1 MFGIGPQEMGV
12 IALIALIIFGP
23 GKLPEVMREAGAQYK
38 KFKGLADEMT
48 GELNKVTAE
57 ARKELDGAFGDLGPE
72 MEKSLG
78 LGSGKKTTTTAN
90 RATTTGTK
98 KSTTTSSSTAKKTTT
113 STSTSSAK
121 KSTTSG
127 TTASKTSSSATPSAT
142 KTSTKPVVATKE
154 DPLAD
159 FAGFQSETRQTKT
172 RKRSAAP
179 SAITDLTPRQTASE
193 LVAEI
198 TAEPVAVD
206 LAQIDDP
213 IERARA
219 RRRTAGYA
227 RT

>member
-1 MFGIGPQEMGV
+1 MFGIGPQEMAV

-57 ARKELDGAFGDLGPE
+57 ARKELDGAFGELDPD
-72 MEKSLG
+72 MAKSLG
-78 LGSGKKTTTTAN
+78 LGSGKKTTSTAS
-90 RATTTGTK
+90 RATTTGAK
-98 KSTTTSSSTAKKTTT
+98 KTTTTSSTAAKKTTTSSAAKTTTSSSTASKTT
-113 STSTSSAK
+113 STST
-121 KSTTSG
+121 T
-127 TTASKTSSSATPSAT
+127 SAT

-159 FAGFQSETRQTKT
+159 FSGFQIDTRETKT

-179 SAITDLTPRQTASE
+179 SAITDLTPRQTATE

-198 TAEPVAVD
+198 AAEPVPVD
-206 LAQIDDP
+206 LSQINDP

-227 RT
+227 RI

>member
-1 MFGIGPQEMGV
+1 MFGIGPQEMAV

-57 ARKELDGAFGDLGPE
+57 ARKELDGAFGELDPD
-72 MEKSLG
+72 MAKSLG
-78 LGSGKKTTTTAN
+78 LGSGKKTTSTAS
-90 RATTTGTK
+90 RATTTGAK
-98 KSTTTSSSTAKKTTT
+98 KTTTTSSTAAKKTTTSSAAKTTTSSSTASKTT
-113 STSTSSAK
+113 STST
-121 KSTTSG
+121 T
-127 TTASKTSSSATPSAT
+127 SAT

-159 FAGFQSETRQTKT
+159 FSGFQIDTRETKT

-179 SAITDLTPRQTASE
+179 SAITDLTPRQTATE

-198 TAEPVAVD
+198 TAEPVPVD
-206 LAQIDDP
+206 LSQINDP

-227 RT
+227 RI